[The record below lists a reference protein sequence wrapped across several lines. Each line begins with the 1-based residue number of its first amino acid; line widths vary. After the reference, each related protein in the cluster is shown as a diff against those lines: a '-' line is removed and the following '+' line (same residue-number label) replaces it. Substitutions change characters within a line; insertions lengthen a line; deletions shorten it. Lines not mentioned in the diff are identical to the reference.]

1 MKMLQFLSCLCLLF
15 LLPISAAEIEVTD
28 VQGRSMNVEVMSYTQ
43 SSGNV
48 RIKRIEDGQFFNVKL
63 DVFDATSQEAIVA
76 NAPKAKAELVIK
88 VSVGK
93 RRKDQAGSS
102 YMKDQTIS
110 ASFTVEND
118 SRDIDFPEGE
128 ATLFLIGRQTRRYS
142 EDDADYGKVLSKQ
155 KFQVA
160 VNPGEEKEFEA
171 QQIVTSYDSDRDFTN
186 VGGFEYYGYLLVL
199 KDSDGLVHTVET
211 SIGSLKKDVEEDPTM
226 GEKLSQLAK
235 DSLVEKNLKAR

>member
-1 MKMLQFLSCLCLLF
+1 MKAVLVFAGLSSLMLAFS
-15 LLPISAAEIEVTD
+15 PAGEIEVTD
-28 VQGRSMNVEVMSYTQ
+28 IKGRKMTVEVISYTE

-48 RIKRIEDGQFFNVKL
+48 RIKRADGQFFNVKL
-63 DVFDATSQEAIVA
+63 DIFAPASQDEIVA

-93 RRKDQAGSS
+93 RRKQQGDSS
-102 YMKDQTIS
+102 FMKDQTIS

-142 EDDADYGKVLSKQ
+142 EDSADYGKVLSKQ
-155 KFQVA
+155 KFPVVVKA
-160 VNPGEEKEFEA
+160 GEETKLEA
-171 QQIVTSYDSDRDFTN
+171 RSIVTSYDSDRDYTN

-199 KDSDGLVHTVET
+199 KDADGEVHTVET
-211 SIGSLKKDVEEDPTM
+211 SLGQLKKDVEEDPSM
-226 GEKLSQLAK
+226 GIKLAAIGEGA
-235 DSLVEKNLKAR
+235 LVQKNLKAR